1 MSRQTFRNKW
11 IWITGAS
18 SGIGRALTL
27 EFAKKG
33 SNLIVSSRKEKD
45 LNVVAHECERHG
57 VQVLVQVID
66 LANSESIQHAFQTI
80 KSKAIEVDVLINNG
94 GMSQRGLVRDTIL
107 PVHQQLMQVNYL
119 GAVELTGL
127 VLPGMIKR
135 QKGHIVGVS
144 SIVGKFG
151 FPLRSSY
158 SASKHALKGYLETLY
173 LEENNNGI
181 DVSIVY
187 PGRIQ
192 TEISKHAIDGSGN
205 SHQKMDEGLQ
215 NGMDVSDCAKKIV
228 RGLEKKRIEIFVG
241 KRELLLLAIRRFTP
255 SIFFKIAKNI
265 KPV

>member
-1 MSRQTFRNKW
+1 MGQKTFQNKW
-11 IWITGAS
+11 VWITGAS
-18 SGIGRALTL
+18 SGIGKALSIEL
-27 EFAKKG
+27 AKKG
-33 SNLIVSSRKEKD
+33 ANLILSARKKPD
-45 LNVVAHECERHG
+45 LDLVAQECESYNSEVI
-57 VQVLVQVID
+57 VQVMD
-66 LANSESIQHAFQTI
+66 LAISESIQSAFQSIQSKSI
-80 KSKAIEVDVLINNG
+80 KVEMLINNG
-94 GMSQRGLVRDTIL
+94 GMSQRGLARDTVL
-107 PVHQQLMQVNYL
+107 YVHQQLMQVNYL
-119 GAVELTGL
+119 GAVELTSL
-127 VLPGMIKR
+127 VLPQMIERKS
-135 QKGHIVGVS
+135 GHIVGVS

-181 DVSIVY
+181 EVSIVY

-192 TEISKHAIDGSGN
+192 TEISKHAIDGNGN

-215 NGMDVSDCAKKIV
+215 NGMDVTECAKKIV